1 MTIGHDRHERH
12 AVVGAATRRRVRPL
26 GAAVALGGLALLLGA
41 GIAVLREEPG
51 YVLYVLALL
60 VGFLAAVLTL
70 GATVVAFAGRPP
82 SAATNLARAG
92 ALAAGIAALAF
103 LATQGEHL
111 EFGEGDVDV
120 PATLAALVDI
130 GYTGLVSVELSR
142 HSHAAPAVAER
153 SLAVLRAGLDTVTSH
168 RVRS

>member
-103 LATQGEHL
+103 LAT
-111 EFGEGDVDV
+111 
-120 PATLAALVDI
+120 
-130 GYTGLVSVELSR
+130 GLVAIAGGGEQTLPMMLLALLGLALS
-142 HSHAAPAVAER
+142 
-153 SLAVLRAGLDTVTSH
+153 GLLLLLCSQ
-168 RVRS
+168 VRSDLPPQAEA